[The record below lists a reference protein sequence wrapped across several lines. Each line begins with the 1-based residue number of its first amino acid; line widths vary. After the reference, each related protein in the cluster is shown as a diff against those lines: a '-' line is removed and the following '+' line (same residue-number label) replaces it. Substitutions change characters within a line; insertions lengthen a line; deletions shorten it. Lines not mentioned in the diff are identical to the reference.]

1 MMLLKQ
7 HNGLGAA
14 SAMTA
19 ARHGSVR
26 RSGSTRSSRRPEDLD
41 GDGARRWPRQPDVL
55 VLERK

>member
-7 HNGLGAA
+7 HNGWRAA

-26 RSGSTRSSRRPEDLD
+26 RSGSTHK
-41 GDGARRWPRQPDVL
+41 PDVL